1 MLDSGVKDPGEARP
15 LRCLRLTL
23 AYDGGDYVG
32 WQEQKSHASI
42 TSVVSQAI
50 ATMLGHEAKLVGA
63 GRTDAGVHA
72 VGQVAH
78 FETTRPYP
86 PETILRGLNGL
97 LPAAVRVL
105 ATAEVDASF
114 HARHSARLKEY
125 RYHFW
130 DAAVVPPFFTRYAW
144 HSWTRLDAAVMDRAA
159 AALVGTRD
167 LTSLRAAGCV
177 APTPVRT
184 VVDARVA
191 RHGAM
196 VVLRLVAPS
205 FLRHMVRITAGT
217 LRQVGLGRMSPA
229 GFAAVLAARDRAAA
243 AITAPPHGLFLVRV
257 VYEGE
262 PGIPLESPPEPVLT
276 FSLTTPYA

>member
-1 MLDSGVKDPGEARP
+1 V
-15 LRCLRLTL
+15 
-23 AYDGGDYVG
+23 
-32 WQEQKSHASI
+32 
-42 TSVVSQAI
+42 
-50 ATMLGHEAKLVGA
+50 KLVGA

-86 PETILRGLNGL
+86 PGTILRGVNSL

-105 ATAEVDASF
+105 AAAEVDDSF
-114 HARHSARLKEY
+114 HARHAALYKEY
-125 RYHFW
+125 RYHLW
-130 DAAVVPPFFTRYAW
+130 DAPVVPPFFARYAW
-144 HSWTRLDAAVMDRAA
+144 HSHKRLDAEAMDRAA

-167 LTSLRAAGCV
+167 LSSLRAAGCV
-177 APTPVRT
+177 APSPVRT

-229 GFAAVLAARDRAAA
+229 DFTAVLAACDRACA

-257 VYEGE
+257 VYDGE
-262 PGIPLESPPEPVLT
+262 PGIPLERPPEPVLT
-276 FSLTTPYA
+276 FSVTTPYA